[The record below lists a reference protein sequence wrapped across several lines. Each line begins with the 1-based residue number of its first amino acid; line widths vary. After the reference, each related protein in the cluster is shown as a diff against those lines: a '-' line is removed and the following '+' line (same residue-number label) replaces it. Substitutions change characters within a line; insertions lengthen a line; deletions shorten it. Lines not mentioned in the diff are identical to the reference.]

1 MKKRMASPITGAP
14 AIKGI
19 LVPLMQREEPKAVF
33 ARIDHASLSDPHE
46 AATWLWM
53 QEAPGVVL
61 DWIEVTTK
69 ALMDIGGG
77 EEPDD
82 AAVDR
87 YLPTAMAHWN
97 RTIVPNAKT
106 YAWAKTKLHGWL
118 LRWPERER
126 EAL

>member
-1 MKKRMASPITGAP
+1 MKKRTVSRITGAP

-19 LVPLMQREEPKAVF
+19 LGPLMQREEPRAVF
-33 ARIDHASLSDPHE
+33 ARIDHADLTDPHE

-69 ALMDIGGG
+69 ALVDMGG

-82 AAVDR
+82 AAIDR
-87 YLPTAMAHWN
+87 YLPTAKANWD
-97 RTIVPNAKT
+97 RTIVPVPWV
-106 YAWAKTKLHGWL
+106 YAWAKTEMHGWL
-118 LRWPERER
+118 RRWPEPER
-126 EAL
+126 KG